1 MSPTQRHGPLRGL
14 RVIEFGGIGPGPL
27 CGMLL
32 ADLGAEVLLIERAG
46 PQEIGIA
53 RQRRHE
59 LAHRGKAS
67 LVLDLKQVAQR
78 DLALELA
85 ARADVLIEGFRPG
98 TMERLGLGPQAWM
111 AGNAGLIYG
120 RVTGYGQDGPLA
132 ARAGHDLNYI
142 ALSGVLHAIGR
153 AGQPPTPPL
162 NLVGDYAGGSM
173 LLALGILAAIVERAR
188 SGQGQVV
195 DAAMVEGAALLMA
208 PWFGMLAAGLV
219 NGARGENLLD
229 SGAPFYDVYR
239 CQDGQYLAFA
249 AVEPKFRA
257 VFAQR
262 TGFDQAALLDAD
274 RSRWPALREALAAL
288 FAQRTR
294 DAWCALLQD
303 CDACV
308 TPVLPPASAAAHP
321 HNAARQVY
329 VQAGGIAQPGPA
341 PRFSRTPADA
351 PGLPP
356 EPGQGGDSLT
366 AAWGI
371 TENRLLEA
379 GVTGTRAHH
388 RGMHAACRGRHPAL

>member
-1 MSPTQRHGPLRGL
+1 MNNKQRQGPLHGL
-14 RVIEFGGIGPGPL
+14 RVVEFAGIGPGPL

-32 ADLGAEVLLIERAG
+32 ADLGAEVLLIERDG
-46 PQEIGIA
+46 PQDIGIA
-53 RQRRHE
+53 RERRHE
-59 LAHRGKAS
+59 LAHRGKSS
-67 LVLDLKQVAQR
+67 LVLDLKQPPQR

-98 TMERLGLGPQAWM
+98 AMERLGLGPDVCTA
-111 AGNAGLIYG
+111 ANAGLIYG

-153 AGQPPTPPL
+153 AGHAPTPPL

-173 LLALGILAAIVERAR
+173 LLALGILAALFERAR
-188 SGQGQVV
+188 SGRGQVV
-195 DAAMVEGAALLMA
+195 DAAMVEGAALLMT
-208 PWFGMLAAGLV
+208 PYFGMLAAGLV
-219 NGARGENLLD
+219 NGNRGENLLD
-229 SGAPFYDVYR
+229 SGAPYYDVYR
-239 CQDGQYLAFA
+239 CQDGEYLAFA

-262 TGFDQAALLDAD
+262 TGFDQAALLDED
-274 RSRWPALREALAAL
+274 RANWPALRQALARM
-288 FAQRTR
+288 FAQRPR

-308 TPVLPPASAAAHP
+308 SPVLPPSCAKEHP
-321 HNAARQVY
+321 HNAARGLFQA
-329 VQAGGIAQPGPA
+329 AGGIVQPGPA
-341 PRFSRTPADA
+341 PRFSRTSASP

-356 EPGQGGDSLT
+356 EPGQGGGGLT

-371 TENRLLEA
+371 TENRLLTA
-379 GVTGTRAHH
+379 GVSGTRAPH
-388 RGMHAACRGRHPAL
+388 